1 MLRNELFVSGMN
13 IIRNDASILI
23 GVQGQNLTSFV
34 TVQYQNSHAV
44 GKSING
50 LKNSSKVSL
59 NQFNS
64 ILENISEE
72 DIVKVGDNLE
82 GKSYPKHHINI

>member
-1 MLRNELFVSGMN
+1 MMLRNKLFVSGMN

-50 LKNSSKVSL
+50 LKNFSKVSL

-64 ILENISEE
+64 ILKNISEE
-72 DIVKVGDNLE
+72 DIVK
-82 GKSYPKHHINI
+82 I

>member
-64 ILENISEE
+64 ILENLSEE
-72 DIVKVGDNLE
+72 DIVKVGGNLE